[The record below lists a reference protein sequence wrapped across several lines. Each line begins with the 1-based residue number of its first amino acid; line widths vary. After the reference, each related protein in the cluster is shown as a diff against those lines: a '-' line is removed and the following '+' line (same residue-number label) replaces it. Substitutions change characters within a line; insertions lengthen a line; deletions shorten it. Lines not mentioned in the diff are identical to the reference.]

1 MLLCLPFALM
11 LTLSGP
17 ASDGHVRAIAPFVGD
32 DVAIVA
38 HFDLTRL
45 DIEALCRRLLLEFA
59 DEEEIAEASRS
70 AAAWVGSLRKA
81 GAKEIFLLL
90 SIADL
95 PGPPVAVVPLVAG
108 ADAKAIG
115 AILCGSGPEK
125 FVVSWPTC
133 ATVHEA
139 VFAGTTAALERVRQ
153 PIAEPRADL
162 AAAFAAAGDAPAR
175 LLILPGRDARRVLE
189 EMLPV
194 LPKELGGL
202 PTSTLS
208 RGALWAAISLE
219 TEPKPGFRLVVQA
232 RDATAANALVGLG
245 RDAVGL
251 IGQVAARRVGRS
263 DFAKELTR
271 LKPEV
276 SGDRIVLDVDT
287 ELASALVAVPASAAQ
302 EGTHK
307 ARCVTNLKQIALAMH
322 NYHQTY
328 KSFPP
333 AYTRDKQG
341 KPLLSWRVQILPFL
355 DQQQALHE
363 QFHQDE
369 PWDSPHNKTLI
380 DKMPAVFA
388 CPSEARKLR
397 KSGMTTYLAPRGK
410 ATVLPG
416 AAGVKLAELTDG
428 TSNTIMVVDASD
440 ALAVIWTK
448 PDDWDVDP
456 EPKREGLFG
465 HHERGT
471 EMSFADGSV
480 RFIKA
485 TISPV
490 LLRGLL
496 TRNGNEIIRDE
507 DH

>member
-1 MLLCLPFALM
+1 MLLCLPFAFM
-11 LTLSGP
+11 LALSGP

-38 HFDLTRL
+38 HLDLTRL
-45 DIEALCRRLLLEFA
+45 DIEALCRRLLPEFE
-59 DEEEIAEASRS
+59 DEEEITGVSRS
-70 AAAWVGSLRKA
+70 AAAWVGSLRNA
-81 GAKEIFLLL
+81 GAKDIFLLL
-90 SIADL
+90 RIADL
-95 PGPPVAVVPLVAG
+95 PGPPVAVVPLAPG

-125 FVVSWPTC
+125 PAVSWPTC

-162 AAAFAAAGDAPAR
+162 TAAFAATGDAPAR

-232 RDATAANALVGLG
+232 RDATAANALMGLG
-245 RDAVGL
+245 RDTVGL
-251 IGQVAARRVGRS
+251 IGQAAAGRVGRA

-302 EGTHK
+302 AGAHK
-307 ARCVTNLKQIALAMH
+307 ARCVTNLKQIGLALH

-341 KPLLSWRVQILPFL
+341 QPLLSWRVQILPFL
-355 DQQQALHE
+355 EQQSLFD

-380 DKMPAVFA
+380 EKMPAVLA

-397 KSGMTTYLAPRGK
+397 KSGKTTYLAPRGK

-416 AAGVKLAELTDG
+416 AEGVKLAELTDG

-448 PDDWDVDP
+448 PDDWDIDP

-471 EMSFADGSV
+471 EMLFADGSV

>member
-11 LTLSGP
+11 LAVSGP
-17 ASDGHVRAIAPFVGD
+17 ASDGRVRAIAPFVGD
-32 DVAIVA
+32 DAVIVA
-38 HFDLTRL
+38 HLDLTLL
-45 DIEALCRRLLLEFA
+45 DIEALCRRLLPEFA

-70 AAAWVGSLRKA
+70 VTAWVGMLRKA
-81 GAKEIFLLL
+81 GAKDVFLLL
-90 SIADL
+90 RIADL
-95 PGPPVAVVPLVAG
+95 PGPPVAVVPLVPG

-115 AILCGSGPEK
+115 AILCGSGPGNPA
-125 FVVSWPTC
+125 VSWPTC
-133 ATVHEA
+133 ATVHDA

-153 PIAEPRADL
+153 PIADPRADL
-162 AAAFAAAGDAPAR
+162 AAAFAATGDAPAR
-175 LLILPGRDARRVLE
+175 LLILPGRDTCRVLE

-202 PTSTLS
+202 PTSTLT
-208 RGALWAAISLE
+208 RGMLWAAVTLV

-232 RDATAANALVGLG
+232 RDATAANALNGLG

-251 IGQVAARRVGRS
+251 IGQAAAGRVRRA

-276 SGDRIVLDVDT
+276 GGDRIVLDIDT
-287 ELASALVAVPASAAQ
+287 ELATALVAVPAFVAQ
-302 EGTHK
+302 EGARLT
-307 ARCVTNLKQIALAMH
+307 RCVNNLKQLGLALH

-333 AYTRDKQG
+333 AYTRDKEG
-341 KPLLSWRVQILPFL
+341 RPLLSWRVQMLPFL
-355 DQQQALHE
+355 EQQSLYD

-388 CPSEARKLR
+388 CPAEARKLR
-397 KSGMTTYLAPRGK
+397 KSGKTTYLAPRGK

-416 AAGVKLAELTDG
+416 AEGVKLAEVTDG
-428 TSNTIMVVDASD
+428 VSNTIMVVDASD

-448 PDDWDVDP
+448 PDDWNVDP

-471 EMSFADGSV
+471 EILFTDGSV
-480 RFIKA
+480 RFIKT

-496 TRNGNEIIRDE
+496 TRNGNEILRE
-507 DH
+507 DD